1 MNKIRDGHVHSHY
14 CPHGSNDGFEEYLEN
29 AINKGIKE
37 ITFTEHMTMPKDLII
52 EGVEENFLDTTAPNI
67 DEIEK
72 YIKEVSYYKERYKEK
87 IKINIGLEVDYLEGY
102 EDFTKKMLDTYGKFL
117 DDAILSTH
125 IGVYEDKY
133 YCFDYMES
141 FDALLKKTRNIEKIY
156 NLYYNTLL
164 KSIKSNLGKF
174 KPKRIGHP
182 TLVRIF
188 NKKYPIEYSNVDLF
202 KEIIN
207 EINKRNYEIDY
218 NTAGLRKEFC
228 KETYPSGEF
237 YEIAVRNNVRMVYG
251 SDSHLAKDVGFNFK

>member
-141 FDALLKKTRNIEKIY
+141 FDALLKKTRNVEK
-156 NLYYNTLL
+156 
-164 KSIKSNLGKF
+164 
-174 KPKRIGHP
+174 
-182 TLVRIF
+182 IF
-188 NKKYPIEYSNVDLF
+188 NKKYPIEYSNIGLF
-202 KEIIN
+202 KEITN

-218 NTAGLRKEFC
+218 NTAGRRKEFC

>member
-1 MNKIRDGHVHSHY
+1 
-14 CPHGSNDGFEEYLEN
+14 
-29 AINKGIKE
+29 
-37 ITFTEHMTMPKDLII
+37 
-52 EGVEENFLDTTAPNI
+52 
-67 DEIEK
+67 
-72 YIKEVSYYKERYKEK
+72 
-87 IKINIGLEVDYLEGY
+87 
-102 EDFTKKMLDTYGKFL
+102 
-117 DDAILSTH
+117 
-125 IGVYEDKY
+125 KY

-141 FDALLKKTRNIEKIY
+141 FDALLKKTRNVEKIY